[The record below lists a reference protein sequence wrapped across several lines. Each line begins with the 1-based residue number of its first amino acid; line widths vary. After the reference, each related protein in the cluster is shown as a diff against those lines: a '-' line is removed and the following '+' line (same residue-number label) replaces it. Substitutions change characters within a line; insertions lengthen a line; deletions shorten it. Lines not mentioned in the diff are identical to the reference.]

1 MPSSVPKSSSSPDT
15 VSMGDHLDE
24 YFNQKTPL
32 VKEYIYDMV
41 VHRFLA
47 VGHVVTEA
55 IPCVS

>member
-1 MPSSVPKSSSSPDT
+1 
-15 VSMGDHLDE
+15 MGDHLDE
-24 YFNQKTPL
+24 YFNHKTPL
-32 VKEYIYDMV
+32 VKDYIYDMV